1 MNSPFDVERN
11 IEMIGC
17 ICPSPHLK
25 RLKEIKQEMKNCKVY
40 VEIGVLYGGSMIMMM
55 DMQNEECLH
64 IGIDPFSGY
73 YGSTYDP
80 HRKIDLTNHYDIV
93 NDNIKKNN
101 KYFHKWKLIKGSS
114 YDINTANQV
123 KEIIDFLFIDGD
135 HSYSGVLADFY
146 HYKDK
151 VRKGGIIAFDN
162 YADSCW
168 PEVKPA
174 VDKIVLDNKDY
185 YKVKE
190 TCGNCLVL
198 EKL

>member
-55 DMQNEECLH
+55 DMQNECLH

-80 HRKIDLTNHYDIV
+80 HRNID
-93 NDNIKKNN
+93 
-101 KYFHKWKLIKGSS
+101 
-114 YDINTANQV
+114 
-123 KEIIDFLFIDGD
+123 IIMI
-135 HSYSGVLADFY
+135 
-146 HYKDK
+146 
-151 VRKGGIIAFDN
+151 
-162 YADSCW
+162 
-168 PEVKPA
+168 
-174 VDKIVLDNKDY
+174 
-185 YKVKE
+185 
-190 TCGNCLVL
+190 
-198 EKL
+198 